1 MQIKM
6 FAIRLLIIFITSEP
20 TAVEHDIINS
30 IINMESTLEM
40 NQVQKGVYTLT
51 SQPPLQGSRDYHHN
65 ENSCL

>member
-6 FAIRLLIIFITSEP
+6 FAIRLLITFITFEP

-40 NQVQKGVYTLT
+40 NQVEKGVYTLT